1 MERRL
6 LGTRLLLAGFCV
18 LALGSCTARGV
29 RPKSP
34 LRKTGLLFPPDRC
47 VVNSGEIQIA
57 VVDRSGAEPR
67 SLTLDG
73 HSLEARTARL
83 GWPPAETVKHS
94 VLFAKA
100 SLAPGEHRIKVGD
113 EIARMLIKPPND
125 GQPAPDGWRVYR
137 PHPPPAEPKQP
148 VECTTCHEITESGG
162 AGEAVLGR
170 PQTPDNCFQRTPQR
184 LCVKFPSQPPRQ
196 RHVVRRQFPLH
207 LLQEPQSLLGKRQ
220 R

>member
-1 MERRL
+1 M
-6 LGTRLLLAGFCV
+6 LAGFCV
-18 LALGSCTARGV
+18 LALGRCTARGV

-170 PQTPDNCFQRTPQR
+170 PQTPDNCFQCHDASNFELDHTHRMESLSACHTCHDPHGGTRRWFLKDSRKKLCR
-184 LCVKFPSQPPRQ
+184 LC
-196 RHVVRRQFPLH
+196 HD
-207 LLQEPQSLLGKRQ
+207 
-220 R
+220 